1 MKDKLEKILEDLVEP
16 YREGH
21 YKLVEVGKNKFLAI
35 YDRPIKPQPHHEKIV
50 DSTHFDRAVVRNVKA
65 EGGAS

>member
-1 MKDKLEKILEDLVEP
+1 MKAKLEKILEDLVEP

-35 YDRPIKPQPHHEKIV
+35 YERPIKPQ
-50 DSTHFDRAVVRNVKA
+50 STTRKSKGTRTN
-65 EGGAS
+65 ESQT

>member
-1 MKDKLEKILEDLVEP
+1 MKDKLEKKIEDLVEP

-35 YDRPIKPQPHHEKIV
+35 YDRPIKPQSTTRKSKGTRTDEKQ
-50 DSTHFDRAVVRNVKA
+50 D
-65 EGGAS
+65 